1 MGRPQGRNTEATSFS
16 LNKQVLARL
25 NAYSAQSMVAK
36 TKIVEKSITEY
47 LDRQNFTMENLNEE
61 VH

>member
-16 LNKQVLARL
+16 LNKDVLARL
-25 NAYSAQSMVAK
+25 NAYSAYSMVSK

-47 LDRQNFTMENLNEE
+47 LDKLNFTVEQVNEE
-61 VH
+61 IH